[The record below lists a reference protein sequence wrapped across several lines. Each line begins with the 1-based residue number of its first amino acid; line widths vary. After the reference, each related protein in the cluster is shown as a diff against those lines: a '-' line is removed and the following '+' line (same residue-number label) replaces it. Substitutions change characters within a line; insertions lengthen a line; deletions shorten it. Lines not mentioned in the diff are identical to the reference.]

1 MLNTQKTRFLNRLNF
16 LYENISSDISCLK
29 ITAFLT
35 REPVKFADR
44 ESGEKLELKE
54 GDRWGERLFDC
65 AWMKF
70 EGEMP
75 RAKENIALKLDVN
88 GEMFVAD
95 KDGSPVCGLTC
106 KMSTFSESLGK
117 PAKCFYILPKQFYG
131 RKKISVWAD
140 CGLNDLFGRLKGEG
154 KIACA
159 RIVKINPEI
168 RELYYNFEHAY
179 DWLSAVE
186 SGDENEKILSDALVE
201 ACDLLDENFEKNLK
215 PASKCLEKVLYR
227 KSARPRLEVSAI
239 GHAHM
244 DLAWLWPIRETKRK
258 LARTFA
264 TALNLQERFSSYVY
278 GASQPQGYLW
288 MKEDYPKLYSRI
300 KEAVKKGS
308 IDALGAMWVEPD
320 CNMPSGES
328 FVRQILYGR
337 KFFYDEFGIKP
348 DYFWIPDSFGYS
360 PQLPQILKKSGV
372 KYFITQKLSWN
383 MINKFP
389 HHSFWW
395 QGIDGSKVLAHM
407 LPENTYNSPIA
418 PRSLVKVEREYAQK
432 DVSRN
437 ALIAFGIGD
446 GGGGA
451 GEEHIR
457 RLLKNRKVL
466 SLNKIKNRKV
476 SAFLKDLERE
486 SENFPT
492 WKGDLYLEKHQ
503 GTFTTQG
510 KNKKHNRFCENLL
523 RKAEWLGYAC
533 ERILGERQD
542 MSFLEPIEKEILLY
556 QFHDILPGSSIER
569 VYAES
574 CARYEELEKL
584 LISAIENFERKL
596 SNYFG
601 QNLLV
606 NCNSWS
612 GKFYKSGRVSNV
624 PALGFSA
631 GAGFKKVLKASAKPF
646 VLENGKLRL
655 EFSDSG
661 EMLSLKEKDSGAE
674 FFDAKK
680 PSNVFMVYDDCGDA
694 WDFGYGYRK
703 NGKSKMECVS
713 KKFFEKCGAAI
724 AELKFRF
731 GQSTLVERVVLEG
744 ESDEIKIEISLDWK
758 SKRKMLR
765 LILPLGFKA
774 QKSVSEVAFGYYER
788 EPNDVGK
795 WRKARIETPAHQWV
809 AMKNKKMF
817 FALLN
822 DSKYGYR
829 LKENAVE
836 ACLLRCVPRPGEP
849 LIFAADKSKNPTGDD
864 VDFADVG
871 RQNFKFSIF
880 AKIGAFDVKE
890 IAARARALN
899 MPISNASSEK
909 SAKKRDF
916 QDFSLVEIDNK
927 NIELAAMKPA
937 QDGKSWIMRL
947 VNLSG
952 ECEKARIGLKF
963 VPKEALECDL
973 AEIPVKN
980 PQMLENLAFGAHEIK
995 SFILR
1000 Y

>member
-1 MLNTQKTRFLNRLNF
+1 MPNSQKTRFLERLNF
-16 LYENISSDISCLK
+16 LYENISTDISPLK
-29 ITAFLT
+29 ITAYLT
-35 REPVKFADR
+35 REPAKFCDR
-44 ESGEKLELKE
+44 AKGEKLELKE
-54 GDRWGERLFDC
+54 GSRWGERLFDC

-75 RAKENIALKLDVN
+75 RLKKNVALKLDVN

-95 KDGSPVCGLTC
+95 GGGSPLCGLTC

-117 PAKCFYILPKQFYG
+117 PAKCFYILPKSFYG
-131 RKKISVWAD
+131 RKKFSVWAD

-159 RIVKINPEI
+159 RVVKINPEI
-168 RELYYNFEHAY
+168 RALYYNFEHAY
-179 DWLSAVE
+179 DWLFALE
-186 SGDENEKILSDALVE
+186 KGDENEKILSGALSE
-201 ACDLLDENFEKNLK
+201 ACDLLDADFEKNLSS
-215 PASKCLEKVLYR
+215 ASKCLEKVLYR
-227 KSARPRLEVSAI
+227 KARRPRLEVSAI

-244 DLAWLWPIRETKRK
+244 DLAWLWPVRETKRK
-258 LARTFA
+258 LARTFE
-264 TALNLQERFSSYVY
+264 TVLNLQERFPSYVY

-288 MKEDYPKLYSRI
+288 VKEDYPKLYSRI
-300 KEAVKKGS
+300 KEAVKKGRV
-308 IDALGAMWVEPD
+308 DPLGAMWVEPD

-383 MINKFP
+383 MVNKFP

-395 QGIDGSKVLAHM
+395 QGIDGSRVLAHM
-407 LPENTYNSPIA
+407 LPEKTYNSPAA
-418 PRSLVKVEREYAQK
+418 PRSLLKVEREYAQK
-432 DVSRN
+432 NVSRN

-486 SENFPT
+486 SGNFPT
-492 WKGDLYLEKHQ
+492 WRGDLYLEKHQ

-542 MSFLEPIEKEILLY
+542 MSFLEPIVKEILLY

-569 VYAES
+569 VYGES
-574 CARYEELEKL
+574 CARYEILESRL
-584 LISAIENFERKL
+584 LAAIENFEGKL
-596 SNYFG
+596 ASYFG
-601 QNLLV
+601 QNLLI
-606 NCNSWS
+606 NCNSWG
-612 GKFYKSGRVSNV
+612 GKFYKSGRVLNV
-624 PALGFSA
+624 PALGFAAESNL
-631 GAGFKKVLKASAKPF
+631 KKAPKASAKPL

-655 EFSDSG
+655 EFSESG

-674 FFDAKK
+674 FFDAKN
-680 PSNVFMVYDDCGDA
+680 PANVFMVYDDCGDA

-703 NGKSKMECVS
+703 NRKSKMECVS
-713 KKFFEKCGAAI
+713 KKFFEKRGAGI
-724 AELKFRF
+724 AELKFKF
-731 GQSTLVERVVLEG
+731 EKSTLFERIILEG
-744 ESDEIKIEISLDWK
+744 ESDEVRIEISLDWQ

-765 LILPLGFKA
+765 LVLPLCFKA
-774 QKSVSEVAFGYYER
+774 EKSVSEVAFGYYER
-788 EPNDVGK
+788 EPNDAGK
-795 WRKARIETPAHQWV
+795 WRRARIETPAHQWV

-829 LKENAVE
+829 LKENTVE

-849 LIFAADKSKNPTGDD
+849 LVFAADKSKNPAGDD
-864 VDFADVG
+864 IDFADVG
-871 RQNFKFSIF
+871 KQNFKFSIF
-880 AKIGAFDVKE
+880 SKSGVFEPKE
-890 IAARARALN
+890 AASRARALN
-899 MPISNASSEK
+899 LPVLNARSEK
-909 SAKKRDF
+909 SAKKRGF
-916 QDFSLVEIDNK
+916 QDFSLVKINNE

-937 QDGKSWIMRL
+937 QDGDAWIMRL

-952 ECEKARIGLKF
+952 DSEKARVDLKF
-963 VPKEALECDL
+963 APKEVLECDL
-973 AEIPVKN
+973 AEIPVKK
-980 PQMLENLAFGAHEIK
+980 PQVIENLVFGAHEIK

>member
-1 MLNTQKTRFLNRLNF
+1 MPNSQKTRFLERLNF
-16 LYENISSDISCLK
+16 LYENISTDISPLK
-29 ITAFLT
+29 ITAYLT
-35 REPVKFADR
+35 REPAKFCDR
-44 ESGEKLELKE
+44 AKGEKLELKE
-54 GDRWGERLFDC
+54 GSRWGERLFDC

-75 RAKENIALKLDVN
+75 RLKKNVALKLDVN

-95 KDGSPVCGLTC
+95 GGGSPLCGLTC

-117 PAKCFYILPKQFYG
+117 PAKCFYILPKSFYG
-131 RKKISVWAD
+131 RKKFSVWAD

-159 RIVKINPEI
+159 RVVKINPEI
-168 RELYYNFEHAY
+168 RALYYNFEHAY
-179 DWLSAVE
+179 DWLFALE
-186 SGDENEKILSDALVE
+186 KGDENEKILSGALSE
-201 ACDLLDENFEKNLK
+201 ACDLLDADFEKNLSS
-215 PASKCLEKVLYR
+215 ASKCLEKVLYR
-227 KSARPRLEVSAI
+227 KARRPRLEVSAI

-244 DLAWLWPIRETKRK
+244 DLAWLWPVRETKRK

-264 TALNLQERFSSYVY
+264 TVLNLQERFPSYVY

-288 MKEDYPKLYSRI
+288 VKEDYPKLYSRI
-300 KEAVKKGS
+300 KEAVKKGRV
-308 IDALGAMWVEPD
+308 DPLGAMWVEPD

-383 MINKFP
+383 MVNKFP

-395 QGIDGSKVLAHM
+395 QGIDGSRVLAHM
-407 LPENTYNSPIA
+407 LPENTYNSPAA
-418 PRSLVKVEREYAQK
+418 PRSLLKVEREYAQK
-432 DVSRN
+432 NVSRN

-486 SENFPT
+486 SGNFPT
-492 WKGDLYLEKHQ
+492 WRGDLYLEKHQ

-542 MSFLEPIEKEILLY
+542 MSFLEPIVKEILLY

-569 VYAES
+569 VYGES
-574 CARYEELEKL
+574 CARYEILESRL
-584 LISAIENFERKL
+584 LAAIENFEGKL
-596 SNYFG
+596 ASYFG
-601 QNLLV
+601 QNLLI
-606 NCNSWS
+606 NCNSWG
-612 GKFYKSGRVSNV
+612 GKFYKSGRVLNV
-624 PALGFSA
+624 PALGFAAESNL
-631 GAGFKKVLKASAKPF
+631 KKAPKASAKPL

-655 EFSDSG
+655 EFSESG
-661 EMLSLKEKDSGAE
+661 EMLSLKEKAFGAE
-674 FFDAKK
+674 FFDAKN
-680 PSNVFMVYDDCGDA
+680 PANVFMVYDDCGDA

-703 NGKSKMECVS
+703 NRKSKMECVS
-713 KKFFEKCGAAI
+713 KKFFEKRGAGI
-724 AELKFRF
+724 AELKFKF
-731 GQSTLVERVVLEG
+731 EKSTLFERIILEG
-744 ESDEIKIEISLDWK
+744 ESDEVRIEISLDWQ

-765 LILPLGFKA
+765 LVLPLCFKA
-774 QKSVSEVAFGYYER
+774 EKSVSEVAFGYYER
-788 EPNDVGK
+788 EPNDAGK
-795 WRKARIETPAHQWV
+795 WRRARIETPAHQWV

-829 LKENAVE
+829 LKENTVE

-849 LIFAADKSKNPTGDD
+849 LVFAADKSKNPAGDD
-864 VDFADVG
+864 IDFADVG
-871 RQNFKFSIF
+871 KQNFKFSIF
-880 AKIGAFDVKE
+880 SKSGVFEPKE
-890 IAARARALN
+890 AASRARALN
-899 MPISNASSEK
+899 LPVSNARSEK
-909 SAKKRDF
+909 SAKKRGF
-916 QDFSLVEIDNK
+916 QDFSLVKINNE

-937 QDGKSWIMRL
+937 QDGDAWIMRL

-952 ECEKARIGLKF
+952 DSEKARVDLKF
-963 VPKEALECDL
+963 APKEVLECDL
-973 AEIPVKN
+973 AEIPVKK
-980 PQMLENLAFGAHEIK
+980 PQVIENLVFGAHEIK

>member
-1 MLNTQKTRFLNRLNF
+1 M
-16 LYENISSDISCLK
+16 YENISTDISLLK
-29 ITAFLT
+29 ITAYLT

-44 ESGEKLELKE
+44 TRGEKLELKE

-70 EGEMP
+70 EGQMP
-75 RAKENIALKLDVN
+75 PLKKNAALKLDVN

-95 KDGSPVCGLTC
+95 KDGSPLCGLTC

-117 PAKCFYILPKQFYG
+117 PAKCFYILPKSFYG
-131 RKKISVWAD
+131 AKKFSVWAD

-159 RIVKINPEI
+159 RVVKINPEI
-168 RELYYNFEHAY
+168 RGLYYNFEHAY
-179 DWLSAVE
+179 DWLSALE
-186 SGDENEKILSDALVE
+186 NGDENEKALSDALGE
-201 ACDLLDENFEKNLK
+201 ACDLLDADFEKNLNA
-215 PASKCLEKVLYR
+215 ASKCLEKVLYR
-227 KSARPRLEVSAI
+227 KAERPKLEVSAI

-244 DLAWLWPIRETKRK
+244 DLAWLWPVRETKRK

-264 TALNLQERFSSYVY
+264 TVLNLQERFPSYVY

-288 MKEDYPKLYSRI
+288 VKEDYPKLYSRI
-300 KEAVKKGS
+300 REAVKKGR
-308 IDALGAMWVEPD
+308 IDPLGAMWVEPD

-337 KFFYDEFGIKP
+337 KFFHDEFGIEP
-348 DYFWIPDSFGYS
+348 NYFWIPDSFGYS

-383 MINKFP
+383 MVNKFP

-395 QGIDGSKVLAHM
+395 RGIDGSMVLAHM

-418 PRSLVKVEREYAQK
+418 PRSLLKIEREYAQK
-432 DVSRN
+432 NMSRN

-476 SAFLKDLERE
+476 SAFLKDLEME
-486 SENFPT
+486 SENFPA
-492 WKGDLYLEKHQ
+492 WSGDLYLEKHQ

-510 KNKKHNRFCENLL
+510 RNKKHNRVCENLL
-523 RKAEWLGYAC
+523 RRVEWLGYAC
-533 ERILGERQD
+533 GRILGERQD

-574 CARYEELEKL
+574 CARYEILESRLRGAIGTFEKKL
-584 LISAIENFERKL
+584 ANHFGRSVLI
-596 SNYFG
+596 
-601 QNLLV
+601 
-606 NCNSWS
+606 NCNSWG
-612 GKFYKSGRVSNV
+612 GKFYGRGRVLNV
-624 PALGFSA
+624 PALGFAKAENFRKAS
-631 GAGFKKVLKASAKPF
+631 KASANRS

-655 EFSDSG
+655 EFSEKG
-661 EMLSLKEKDSGAE
+661 EMLSLKEKESGAE
-674 FFDAKK
+674 FFDSKNPA
-680 PSNVFMVYDDCGDA
+680 NVFMVYDDCGDA

-703 NGKSKMECVS
+703 NKKREMECVS
-713 KKFFEKCGAAI
+713 KKFFEKGGAGV
-724 AELKFRF
+724 AELKFKF
-731 GQSTLVERVVLEG
+731 GKSTLSERIILEG
-744 ESDEIKIEISLDWK
+744 ESGEVRIEISLDWK

-765 LILPLGFKA
+765 LVLPLGFNA
-774 QKSVSEVAFGYYER
+774 QKSVSEVAFGSYER
-788 EPNDVGK
+788 EPNDAGK

-829 LKENAVE
+829 LKENTVE

-849 LIFAADKSKNPTGDD
+849 LVFAADKSKNPTGDD

-871 RQNFKFSIF
+871 KQNFKFSIF
-880 AKIGAFDVKE
+880 AKSGGFEVKE
-890 IAARARALN
+890 AAKRARALN
-899 MPISNASSEK
+899 MPLSCTAAEK

-916 QDFSLVEIDNK
+916 QDFSLVKINNE

-937 QDGKSWIMRL
+937 MNEDAWIMRL

-952 ECEKARIGLKF
+952 ESEKARVDLKF
-963 VPKEALECDL
+963 APKEVLECDL
-973 AEIPVKN
+973 AEIPVKK
-980 PQMLENLAFGAHEIK
+980 PQMIENLAFGAHEIK